1 MIQPGFVSSAR
12 KIGNTRYGKGGYTMT
27 YIGMSWIDTDLRDA
41 LADPYV
47 PAAVRRATADT
58 ALINTIRVGLGKV
71 GVEVA
76 RLTQAQAETAS
87 AMNRVAD
94 ALERQTAAF
103 KQAQGLHTGE
113 TVPAEDY
120 DPHYNKDGTEGTD
133 GTEGDDDLMIANLG
147 GGGFVVGRRDA
158 FKDEDEEEEGE

>member
-1 MIQPGFVSSAR
+1 
-12 KIGNTRYGKGGYTMT
+12 MT
-27 YIGMSWIDTDLRDA
+27 YVGMSWIDEDLQAAICRADDDQEAFA
-41 LADPYV
+41 LA
-47 PAAVRRATADT
+47 AT
-58 ALINTIRVGLGKV
+58 ALINTVRVGLGKV

-76 RLTQAQAETAS
+76 RLTQAQADTA
-87 AMNRVAD
+87 AANREVAD
-94 ALERQTAAF
+94 AIERQTAAF

-120 DPHYNKDGTEGTD
+120 DPHYNKDGTD

-158 FKDEDEEEEGE
+158 FKDEDEEEGE